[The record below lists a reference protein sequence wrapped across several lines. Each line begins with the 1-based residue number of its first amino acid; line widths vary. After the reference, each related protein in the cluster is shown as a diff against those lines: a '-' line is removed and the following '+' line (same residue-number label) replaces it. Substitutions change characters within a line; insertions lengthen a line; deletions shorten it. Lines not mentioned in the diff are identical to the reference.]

1 MPILEQ
7 LLHAAVERNASD
19 VHIKMESVPFFRV
32 DGEMIPR
39 KRSLS
44 KNDVLEMVEEM
55 LDGRQQ
61 NELEERGEVDLA
73 FSTPELGRFRVNV
86 FKQRG
91 NVSVVMRRIKDEIP
105 DFESLHL
112 PYAVERFAEMQRGL
126 VLITGTTGSG
136 KSTTLASIVNR
147 INRQRKCHIVTIED
161 PIEFT
166 HVDDKAVVNQRE
178 ISIDTT
184 SFSSAL
190 KAVMR
195 QDPDVILVG
204 EMRDLDTFQAAISAA
219 ETGHLVFSTL
229 HTTNAMQ
236 TIDRIVDLFPSNQQD
251 QIRSQLSLN
260 LKAVMC
266 QRLLPRVAGKGRVP
280 ACEVLMVSPAVRKL
294 IKDNR
299 IERIPMAIQQGRDEG
314 MQGFNDSLYGLLKAR
329 LISPEVAEEASDNP
343 AELSLMLQGIQL
355 NQMRGGL
362 LGEEKRRPHEGIN
375 NPM

>member
-1 MPILEQ
+1 MPVLEQ
-7 LLHAAVERNASD
+7 LLQTAVERNASD
-19 VHIKMESVPFFRV
+19 VHIKTDSVPFFRV

-44 KNDVLEMVEEM
+44 ADDVHEIVDEM

-61 NELEERGEVDLA
+61 NDLEERGEVDLA
-73 FSTPELGRFRVNV
+73 YSTPELGRFRVNV

-91 NVSVVMRRIKDEIP
+91 NISVVMRRIKDDIP

-112 PYAVERFAEMQRGL
+112 PYAVERFSEMQRGL

-136 KSTTLASIVNR
+136 KSTTLASIIDR
-147 INRQRKCHIVTIED
+147 INKNQKCHVVTIED

-166 HVDDKAVVNQRE
+166 HHDIKAVVNQRE
-178 ISIDTT
+178 ISIDTQ
-184 SFSSAL
+184 SFASAL

-266 QRLLPRVAGKGRVP
+266 QRLLPRASGKGRVP
-280 ACEVLMVSPAVRKL
+280 ACEVLMVSPAARKL
-294 IKDNR
+294 IKENR
-299 IERIPMAIQQGRDEG
+299 IERIPLAIQQGRDEG
-314 MQGFNDSLYGLLKAR
+314 MQGFNDSLYGLLKAK
-329 LISPEVAEEASDNP
+329 LITPEIAEEASDNP
-343 AELSLMLQGIQL
+343 AELALMMQGIQL

-362 LGEEKRRPHEGIN
+362 LGEEKRSPNKGMN
-375 NPM
+375 TM